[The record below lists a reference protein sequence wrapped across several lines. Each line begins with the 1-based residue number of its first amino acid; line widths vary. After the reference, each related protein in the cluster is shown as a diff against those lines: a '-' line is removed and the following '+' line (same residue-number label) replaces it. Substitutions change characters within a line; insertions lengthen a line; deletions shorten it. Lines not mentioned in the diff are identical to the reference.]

1 MMPPHVLLRGFAAM
15 DPERQRQIASQG
27 GRTAHERGTAH
38 QFTVDEAR
46 AAGRKGG
53 AAVSLNRDHMAKIG
67 RLGGQQRRLRTAEV
81 AGQ

>member
-1 MMPPHVLLRGFAAM
+1 MMPPHVSLRGFAAM

-27 GRTAHERGTAH
+27 GRSAHERGTAH
-38 QFTVDEAR
+38 KFTVDEAR

>member
-1 MMPPHVLLRGFAAM
+1 M

-67 RLGGQQRRLRTAEV
+67 RLGGQQRRPRTAEV

>member
-1 MMPPHVLLRGFAAM
+1 MMPPHASLRGFAAM

-27 GRTAHERGTAH
+27 GRSAHERGTAH
-38 QFTVDEAR
+38 KFTVDEAR

-67 RLGGQQRRLRTAEV
+67 RLGGQQRRPRTAEV